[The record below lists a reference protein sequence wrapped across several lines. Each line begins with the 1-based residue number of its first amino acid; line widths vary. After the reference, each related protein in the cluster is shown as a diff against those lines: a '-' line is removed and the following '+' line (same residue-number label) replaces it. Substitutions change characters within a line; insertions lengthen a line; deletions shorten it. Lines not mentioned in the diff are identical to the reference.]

1 MYRTRFL
8 DITNYVNESIV
19 EALQKFAPN
28 GLKLW
33 NVFLPK
39 PDVPPAIAA
48 NYRQVTFMSIFRGY
62 DLVSE

>member
-1 MYRTRFL
+1 MVH
-8 DITNYVNESIV
+8 VNNSLVASLE
-19 EALQKFAPN
+19 KFAPN

-48 NYRQVTFMSIFRGY
+48 NYRQVQSNP
-62 DLVSE
+62 DLRDFSVTDKKSLKPGFL